1 MLTAPVNC
9 ERALPLLIVIMLSAP
24 VKLDHEFRIVPR
36 TGILR
41 NRTVLVS
48 ACLLPVFNLNRSCYV
63 LPSIVG
69 PGRRY

>member
-9 ERALPLLIVIMLSAP
+9 ERALPLLIIIMLSAP
-24 VKLDHEFRIVPR
+24 VKLDMNFVSYCEP
-36 TGILR
+36 GILR

-48 ACLLPVFNLNRSCYV
+48 ARLLPVFNSNRSCYV